1 MERGSYSRGESEKS
15 PALSVPPP
23 SLGQSEAS
31 SDGAR
36 RGPSERRRVGQ
47 EDSQSIIPL
56 YLYLCV
62 GGDMVSR
69 FDFNLLP
76 RLLIRVGI
84 FS

>member
-1 MERGSYSRGESEKS
+1 MERGSYSREESKKS
-15 PALSVPPP
+15 AALSLPPP

-31 SDGAR
+31 GDGAH
-36 RGPSERRRVGQ
+36 RGPSERCRVGQ

-62 GGDMVSR
+62 GGDTVSC
-69 FDFNLLP
+69 FNFNLLP

>member
-1 MERGSYSRGESEKS
+1 MERGSYSREESEKS
-15 PALSVPPP
+15 DALSLPPP

-31 SDGAR
+31 RGGAR
-36 RGPSERRRVGQ
+36 RGPSERCRVGQ
-47 EDSQSIIPL
+47 EDSQYIIPL

-62 GGDMVSR
+62 GGDTVSC
-69 FDFNLLP
+69 FNFNLLP

>member
-1 MERGSYSRGESEKS
+1 MERGSYRREESEKS
-15 PALSVPPP
+15 PALSLPPP

-31 SDGAR
+31 SDGAP
-36 RGPSERRRVGQ
+36 RGPSERRAVGQ
-47 EDSQSIIPL
+47 EDSQSIISL

-62 GGDMVSR
+62 VGDTLSH

-76 RLLIRVGI
+76 RLLIRVSI

>member
-1 MERGSYSRGESEKS
+1 MERGSYSREESEKS
-15 PALSVPPP
+15 PALSLPPP
-23 SLGQSEAS
+23 SLGQSKAS
-31 SDGAR
+31 CDGAP
-36 RGPSERRRVGQ
+36 RGPSERRRGGQ

-62 GGDMVSR
+62 VGDTVSH

-76 RLLIRVGI
+76 RLLIRVSI